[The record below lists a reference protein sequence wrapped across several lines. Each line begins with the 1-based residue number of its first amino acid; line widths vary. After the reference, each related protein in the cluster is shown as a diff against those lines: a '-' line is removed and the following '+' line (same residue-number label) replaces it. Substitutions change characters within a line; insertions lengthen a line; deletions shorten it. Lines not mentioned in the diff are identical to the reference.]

1 MADKT
6 NAQYKEE
13 ARIENRLKE
22 ERKTSNETYALK
34 IYEKAILAIIGAVTL
49 GVLASLLKLVLK

>member
-1 MADKT
+1 MVDKT
-6 NAQYKEE
+6 NAQWAEE

-22 ERKTSNETYALK
+22 ERTTSNETYALK

-49 GVLASLLKLVLK
+49 GVLAALMKLVLK